1 MAIGPVLS
9 FRAEYSSG
17 MTKMLC
23 EDSEEESRNL
33 ILQQHEPYWGRHI
46 IVIWK
51 VFKAIQ
57 AK

>member
-1 MAIGPVLS
+1 MDSGPVLS
-9 FRAEYSSG
+9 FRAEYSSE

-33 ILQQHEPYWGRHI
+33 ILEQHEPYWDRHI

-51 VFKAIQ
+51 VFKAI
-57 AK
+57 

>member
-9 FRAEYSSG
+9 FRAEHSSE

-23 EDSEEESRNL
+23 EDSKAESRNL
-33 ILQQHEPYWGRHI
+33 ILQQHELYWGRHI

-51 VFKAIQ
+51 VFKEI
-57 AK
+57 

>member
-9 FRAEYSSG
+9 FRAEHSSE
-17 MTKMLC
+17 MTKMLH
-23 EDSEEESRNL
+23 EVSEEESRNL

-51 VFKAIQ
+51 VFKAI
-57 AK
+57 

>member
-9 FRAEYSSG
+9 FRAEDSSE
-17 MTKMLC
+17 MMKMLC

-33 ILQQHEPYWGRHI
+33 ILQQHEPCWGRHI

-51 VFKAIQ
+51 VFKAI
-57 AK
+57 

>member
-1 MAIGPVLS
+1 
-9 FRAEYSSG
+9 

-33 ILQQHEPYWGRHI
+33 ILEQHETYCGRHI

-51 VFKAIQ
+51 VFKAI
-57 AK
+57 

>member
-9 FRAEYSSG
+9 FRAEYSSE

-23 EDSEEESRNL
+23 EDSEEESRNF
-33 ILQQHEPYWGRHI
+33 ILEQHEPCWDRHI

-51 VFKAIQ
+51 VFKAI
-57 AK
+57 